1 MRVATLIAT
10 GLLGTLLIAWGLIA
24 IFEVFGDTPPQEA
37 ATEAPF
43 APMAAREA
51 PLHRPA
57 PPDASAD
64 ANTPDTAEAPAAAA
78 TAAETKTVDVSQA
91 VDAHAADTA
100 PKPPLTSGEE
110 LAFLKE
116 NLFAHPDQTL
126 EMARAAHRRNPNAPE
141 APHFNWYIIRSLVG
155 LNHFDDAQEE
165 TRAMLERYPSHPLS
179 RDARRH
185 LLSHPMGSVQR

>member
-1 MRVATLIAT
+1 MRIATLIAT

-51 PLHRPA
+51 PPHRPA
-57 PPDASAD
+57 PLGASAD
-64 ANTPDTAEAPAAAA
+64 ANTPDTADAPAA
-78 TAAETKTVDVSQA
+78 TAAEANSVATSDTDDVHA
-91 VDAHAADTA
+91 VDTA
-100 PKPPLTSGEE
+100 PKPPLTSSEE

-116 NLFAHPDQTL
+116 NLFTHPDQTL

-141 APHFNWYIIRSLVG
+141 APHFNWYIIRSLVE
-155 LNHFDDAQEE
+155 LRHFGDAQDE
-165 TRAMLERYPSHPLS
+165 TRAMLERYPDHPLAQ
-179 RDARRH
+179 DARRH